1 MKHGKGDSMQQQILI
16 CGVALL
22 IAGCTY
28 TNNGDIRFLP
38 DQYINNTEY
47 NSLYHY
53 GYNQGCESALATA
66 KVAGHTY
73 AQDMTLKETSIRF
86 NQGWQQGYS
95 ACEVGKEKLLYNFT
109 KTD

>member
-1 MKHGKGDSMQQQILI
+1 MQQQILI

-53 GYNQGCESALATA
+53 GYNQGCESALAKA
-66 KVAGHTY
+66 KLVGYTY
-73 AQDMTLKETSIRF
+73 NQDMTLNSTSTRF
-86 NQGWQQGYS
+86 NHGWQQGYS
-95 ACEVGKEKLLYNFT
+95 ACKSGKEKMLSNLS
-109 KTD
+109 KAP